1 MTINRTNGKIINILL
16 QQEILYGQMP
26 RQLSAKK
33 TKAMEQITGNL
44 VCEKN
49 KIRALYCKEY
59 SRSEIAEFL
68 KTAKQR
74 VSKVLINSGY
84 EDAEVRPSNSNQTPR
99 FQKLPPSSSL
109 SIQHSDDKGTT
120 MGRIVEGISTTAEKI
135 QALYQRGYSRTE
147 IKDFLGIRYQYV
159 RNVLVRKGY
168 LDTQLKSSVYK
179 KAANEQQKMKIPEGL
194 WVTIGPAGRIVI
206 PAEIRKHLGV
216 QEGDDVLLNCEE
228 DSLSIVSGD
237 TFLKKLRKKLINN
250 IPEGVSLADELI
262 ADRRREAMNEEQTME
277 SFDYE

>member
-1 MTINRTNGKIINILL
+1 
-16 QQEILYGQMP
+16 MP
-26 RQLSAKK
+26 KQPSAGK

-49 KIRALYCKEY
+49 KIRALYCKGY

-74 VSKVLINSGY
+74 VCKVLIHSGY
-84 EDAEVRPSNSNQTPR
+84 EDVEVISSNSNQTANTPR

-109 SIQHSDDKGTT
+109 AIQHSDDKGTT
-120 MGRIVEGISTTAEKI
+120 MHRIVEGISTTAGKI
-135 QALYQRGYSRTE
+135 QALYQEGYSRTE
-147 IKDFLGIRYQYV
+147 IKNFLGIRYQYV

-168 LDTQLKSSVYK
+168 LDTQLKSSVGK
-179 KAANEQQKMKIPEGL
+179 KVANEQQKLKIPEGA

-206 PAEIRKHLGV
+206 PAESRKHLGV
-216 QEGDDVLLNCEE
+216 QAGDDVLLNCEE

-237 TFLKKLRKKLINN
+237 TFLKKLRQKLINN
-250 IPEGVSLADELI
+250 VPEGVSLADELI